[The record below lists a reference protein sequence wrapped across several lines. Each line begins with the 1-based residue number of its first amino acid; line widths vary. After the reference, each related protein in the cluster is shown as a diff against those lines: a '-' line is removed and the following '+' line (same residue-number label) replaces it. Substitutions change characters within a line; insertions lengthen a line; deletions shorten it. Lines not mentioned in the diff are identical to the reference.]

1 MSDNGAIV
9 RDSLPEHSVRPAVE
23 QPEISLAQRVRV
35 FERAEISKLLLKNG
49 ADLAGK
55 KETAR
60 QLGISL
66 ATLYNKLADPEF

>member
-1 MSDNGAIV
+1 M
-9 RDSLPEHSVRPAVE
+9 
-23 QPEISLAQRVRV
+23 